1 MRYKLLAVD
10 LDGTLLRHD
19 GSIHPEDVA
28 AVGRLKAAGVPVT
41 IVTGRLYSG
50 SRVAAETLA
59 LDGPIAC
66 VDGSHIVDA
75 HDGRSLFHAT
85 LRGDAVG
92 TLRELSLRA
101 GLASFLFSQDQIAYD
116 AAGKPFAGFVSTWSP
131 MIEEVACLADHD
143 GWSHADG
150 ITACVAIADEAS
162 VRDVR
167 DQLAEDFGDDVFLA
181 AFPIPRHPGHASLL
195 VRAAGPNKGT
205 AIDFVA
211 RHHGCAPSEV
221 AVVGDWVNDLPMF
234 ARAGRSFAMGATV
247 DAVRRA
253 ATDCLDAPTG
263 AGGGVAEAIARLW
276 GA

>member
-1 MRYKLLAVD
+1 MAFKLLAVD

-19 GSIHPEDVA
+19 GSIHPDDVA
-28 AVGRLKAAGVPVT
+28 AVGRIQAQGVRVT

-50 SRVAAETLA
+50 SRAAAQTLA
-59 LDGPIAC
+59 LTGPIAC
-66 VDGSHIVDA
+66 VDGGHIVDVR
-75 HDGRSLFHAT
+75 DGRSLYHAT

-92 TLRELSLRA
+92 TVREVATRA
-101 GLASFLFSQDQIAYD
+101 GLASFLFAQDQIAHD
-116 AAGKPFAGFVSTWSP
+116 ATGKPFASFVSTWSP
-131 MIEEVACLADHD
+131 VIEEVVCLADHD

-150 ITACVAIADEAS
+150 ITACVAIADEAA

-167 DQLAEDFGDDVFLA
+167 DELAADLGDGVFLA

-195 VRAAGPNKGT
+195 VRAAGPDKGT

-211 RHHGCAPSEV
+211 RHHGFAASDV

-234 ARAGRSFAMGATV
+234 ARAGRSFAMGDAV
-247 DAVRRA
+247 DAVRAA
-253 ATDCLDAPTG
+253 ATDRLVAPAG
-263 AGGGVAEAIARLW
+263 QGGGVAEAIARIW